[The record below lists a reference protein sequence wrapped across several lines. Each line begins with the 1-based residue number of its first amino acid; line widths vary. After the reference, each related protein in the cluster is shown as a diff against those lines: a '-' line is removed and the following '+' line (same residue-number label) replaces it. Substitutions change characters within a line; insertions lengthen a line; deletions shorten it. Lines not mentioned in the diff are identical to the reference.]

1 MNFGSKAGVRRYRM
15 LLELWFEQQTKTVKA
30 LKLRKLCLLMSEHER
45 KISFL
50 VLRKKWRSRCYFY
63 SRRICIMGKANSHT
77 GGSSIYIVQE

>member
-1 MNFGSKAGVRRYRM
+1 M

-50 VLRKKWRSRCYFY
+50 VLRKKVEIPVLFLLASDMYY
-63 SRRICIMGKANSHT
+63 GES
-77 GGSSIYIVQE
+77 

>member
-1 MNFGSKAGVRRYRM
+1 M

-50 VLRKKWRSRCYFY
+50 VLRKKVEIPGLFLLAADMYYGES
-63 SRRICIMGKANSHT
+63 
-77 GGSSIYIVQE
+77 